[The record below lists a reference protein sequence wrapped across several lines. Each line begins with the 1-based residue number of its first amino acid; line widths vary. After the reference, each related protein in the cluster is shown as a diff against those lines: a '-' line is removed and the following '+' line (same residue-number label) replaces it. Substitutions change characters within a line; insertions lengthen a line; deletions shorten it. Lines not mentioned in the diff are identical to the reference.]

1 MDFMLNTDPYI
12 LSLIIIGIAA
22 LGMSW
27 MPAVAKR
34 TKISYSIVYV
44 LLGVLVF
51 SLLDGLPSPN
61 PMKHNS
67 FTLHLTE
74 MAVLISLM
82 GTGLKIDEPFS
93 FKAWKIPFRLVSL
106 TMILCIAGVAAIAHY
121 FLGFDP
127 ASAVLLGAILAP
139 TDPVLASDVQVGP
152 PLEDPKDPARFSLT
166 AEAGMNDGTA
176 FPFTWLAIL
185 MAVAAGGMGMSDLGM
200 WFLRDVVYRMVA
212 AIACGYAMGRLLAY
226 IIFYLPENSRFI
238 YIRDGFVGIAT
249 TLLIYGLT
257 ELVRGYG
264 FIAVFVTALT
274 LRNYEFGHK
283 YHRKLHDF
291 TDQIERIMVAIVLLL
306 FGGSLVR
313 GGVLQHLTW
322 ELALVGLAFVFL
334 VRPVAG
340 LLSLAGIKLPVR
352 EKLVISFFGIR
363 GVGSFFYL
371 SFALAQTDFAFKNE
385 LWSLLSFIVM
395 LSLLVHGITATQAME
410 KLDEKRAPEKED
422 DNRR

>member
-1 MDFMLNTDPYI
+1 MLNTDTYI
-12 LSLIIIGIAA
+12 LSVIIIGIAT

-44 LLGVLVF
+44 LLGILVF
-51 SLLDGLPSPN
+51 ALFDGLPTPD
-61 PMKHNS
+61 PTTHGD
-67 FTLHLTE
+67 FTLHFTE
-74 MAVLISLM
+74 LAVIISLM

-93 FKAWKIPFRLVSL
+93 FKAWKVPFRLVSL
-106 TMILCIAGVAAIAHY
+106 TMILCIGGVAAIAYY

-127 ASAVLLGAILAP
+127 ASAILLGAILAP

-152 PLEDPKDPARFSLT
+152 PHEDPKDPARFSLT

-185 MAVAAGGMGMSDLGM
+185 LAIGGSMTMGDLGV

-212 AIACGYAMGRLLAY
+212 AIACGFAMGRLLAY
-226 IIFYLPENSRFI
+226 VIFYLPENSRFI
-238 YIRDGFVGIAT
+238 YIRDGFVGVAT

-257 ELVRGYG
+257 ELLRGYG

-306 FGGSLVR
+306 FGGSLTK
-313 GGVLQHLTW
+313 GGMLQHLTW
-322 ELALVGLAFVFL
+322 EMALVGIAFVFL
-334 VRPVAG
+334 IRPLAG
-340 LLSLAGIKLPVR
+340 LLSLLRVKLHLN
-352 EKLVISFFGIR
+352 EKLVIAFFGIR

-371 SFALAQTDFAFKNE
+371 AFALSHADFAYKNE
-385 LWSLLSFIVM
+385 LWSLLCFIVL
-395 LSLLVHGITATQAME
+395 LSLLVHGITATKVME
-410 KLDEKRAPEKED
+410 KMDEKRQA
-422 DNRR
+422 

>member
-1 MDFMLNTDPYI
+1 MDLMLNTDSHI
-12 LSLIIIGIAA
+12 LSLIIVGIAA

-27 MPAVAKR
+27 MPAVAKT
-34 TKISYSIVYV
+34 TKISYSIAYV

-51 SLLDGLPSPN
+51 SLVDGLPLPD
-61 PMKHNS
+61 PTKHNS
-67 FTLHLTE
+67 FVLHFTE
-74 MAVLISLM
+74 LAVIISLM

-93 FKAWKIPFRLVSL
+93 FKAWKIPFRLVSV

-152 PLEDPKDPARFSLT
+152 PLEDPKDPARFSLS

-185 MAVAAGGMGMSDLGM
+185 MAIAAGGIGMSDLGL

-226 IIFYLPENSRFI
+226 VIFYLPENSRFI
-238 YIRDGFVGIAT
+238 YIRDGFVGVAT

-306 FGGSLVR
+306 FGGSIVR

-322 ELALVGLAFVFL
+322 DLAFVGLAFVFL
-334 VRPVAG
+334 VRPLAG
-340 LLSLAGIKLPVR
+340 LLSLAGIRLPVR
-352 EKLVISFFGIR
+352 EKLVIAFFGIR

-371 SFALAQTDFAFKNE
+371 AFALSQTDFAFKNE
-385 LWSLLSFIVM
+385 LWSLLSFIVL

-410 KLDEKRAPEKED
+410 KLDEKRE
-422 DNRR
+422 

>member
-1 MDFMLNTDPYI
+1 MVIYLSHRMDLMLNTDTYI
-12 LSLIIIGIAA
+12 LSVIIIGIAT

-44 LLGVLVF
+44 LLGILVF
-51 SLLDGLPSPN
+51 ALFDGLPTPD
-61 PMKHNS
+61 PTKHGD
-67 FTLHLTE
+67 FTLHFTE
-74 MAVLISLM
+74 LAVIISLM

-93 FKAWKIPFRLVSL
+93 FKAWKVPFRLVSL
-106 TMILCIAGVAAIAHY
+106 TMILCIGSVAAIAHY

-127 ASAVLLGAILAP
+127 ASAILLGAILAP

-185 MAVAAGGMGMSDLGM
+185 LAIGGSMTAGDLGV
-200 WFLRDVVYRMVA
+200 WFLRDVIYRMVA
-212 AIACGYAMGRLLAY
+212 AIACGFAMGRLLAY
-226 IIFYLPENSRFI
+226 VIFYLPENSRFI
-238 YIRDGFVGIAT
+238 YIRDGFVGVAT

-306 FGGSLVR
+306 FGGSLTK
-313 GGVLQHLTW
+313 GGMLQHLTW
-322 ELALVGLAFVFL
+322 EMALVGIAFVFL
-334 VRPVAG
+334 IRPLAG
-340 LLSLAGIKLPVR
+340 MLSLLRVKLHLN
-352 EKLVISFFGIR
+352 EKLVIAFFGIR

-371 SFALAQTDFAFKNE
+371 AFAISHADFAYKNE
-385 LWSLLSFIVM
+385 LWSLLCFIVL
-395 LSLLVHGITATQAME
+395 LSLLVHGITATKVME
-410 KLDEKRAPEKED
+410 KMDEKRG
-422 DNRR
+422 R

>member
-1 MDFMLNTDPYI
+1 MLNSDTYI

-44 LLGVLVF
+44 LVGVLVF
-51 SLLDGLPSPN
+51 SVFDGLPTPD
-61 PMKHNS
+61 PKKHNTFILH
-67 FTLHLTE
+67 FTEL
-74 MAVLISLM
+74 AVIISLM

-93 FKAWKIPFRLVSL
+93 FKAWKIPFRLVSV
-106 TMILCIAGVAAIAHY
+106 TMLLCIAGVAAIAHY

-127 ASAVLLGAILAP
+127 ASAVLLGAVLAP

-166 AEAGMNDGTA
+166 AEAGMNDGTS

-185 MAVAAGGMGMSDLGM
+185 MAIAAGAGGIGMGDLGM
-200 WFLRDVVYRMVA
+200 WFLRDVVYRMIA

-238 YIRDGFVGIAT
+238 YIRDGFVGVAT

-313 GGVLQHLTW
+313 GGMLQHLTW
-322 ELALVGLAFVFL
+322 ELAGVGLAFVFII
-334 VRPVAG
+334 RPLAG
-340 LLSLAGIKLPVR
+340 LLSLAGVRLQVR

-371 SFALAQTDFAFKNE
+371 AFALSQTDFAYKNQ

-410 KLDEKRAPEKED
+410 KLDEKANSEEKKD
-422 DNRR
+422 DDKQ